1 MKKFLVLD
9 VDLIHNSNLLEGE
22 DGDLEFWNHKFSL
35 LFKSLLMLVFLLL
48 FNNSILLSQVNII
61 SNTNWNSS
69 NLPPSNVS
77 SGIVISNGAI
87 LTIDGI
93 TITFNAGAQVMVQS
107 GSKMS
112 CNTVVFKS
120 TSQNSP
126 WNGITLNGNSS
137 LSQFTTSPNLTVI
150 SNQNTWSGVLNQSQT
165 YCLMLNCTLENVIK
179 AVRVVDGAI
188 FRVRNSTFK
197 EFVFGVSIE
206 AYTSQN
212 FPSYNAC
219 YIMDCNF
226 IWQVESTATAFT
238 TVKEKITGIEIVDAD
253 GLNIGGCNFEC
264 NYPKQNRDIL
274 ERGTGISAVHSN
286 LNISQSG
293 DVWCFD
299 EEGCL
304 NNCSSSSQPKL
315 NYFKNLS
322 NGIVYN
328 GLNDNIPVNTDKKTI
343 SIRNSQ
349 FTNVLFDIHITK
361 SIQPIV
367 AKIYSGASRTELI
380 KLFSNFCDNSNTP
393 PICTRKQI
401 LNISNCEGLNV
412 YKNNFYFD
420 GLGCL
425 FAVINN
431 CGKTASSFINNTFTE
446 NSGSAVATN
455 SVIGEEVYGLCLTG
469 DCEGLNV
476 HCNDFED
483 MGADIY
489 LEDDAIFWKN
499 SSTGNYILGTETE
512 AGNNKFSNLIQGRE
526 NILISLDNNCP
537 SVLKYNYYTFNSLDN
552 FIYNNSTISKVLNNL
567 SKTSVSDPPNCS
579 SPCPKLFQSLSTTKL
594 SKNAD
599 YQIYPNPAENEIL
612 IQNISAKDCINVYDI
627 SGQLILTKQNIQ
639 NNLLDI
645 SMLKPGMYFIKII
658 GISSSKKLK
667 FVKI

>member
-1 MKKFLVLD
+1 M
-9 VDLIHNSNLLEGE
+9 
-22 DGDLEFWNHKFSL
+22 
-35 LFKSLLMLVFLLL
+35 
-48 FNNSILLSQVNII
+48 
-61 SNTNWNSS
+61 
-69 NLPPSNVS
+69 
-77 SGIVISNGAI
+77 
-87 LTIDGI
+87 
-93 TITFNAGAQVMVQS
+93 
-107 GSKMS
+107 
-112 CNTVVFKS
+112 
-120 TSQNSP
+120 
-126 WNGITLNGNSS
+126 
-137 LSQFTTSPNLTVI
+137 
-150 SNQNTWSGVLNQSQT
+150 
-165 YCLMLNCTLENVIK
+165 
-179 AVRVVDGAI
+179 
-188 FRVRNSTFK
+188 
-197 EFVFGVSIE
+197 
-206 AYTSQN
+206 
-212 FPSYNAC
+212 
-219 YIMDCNF
+219 
-226 IWQVESTATAFT
+226 
-238 TVKEKITGIEIVDAD
+238 
-253 GLNIGGCNFEC
+253 
-264 NYPKQNRDIL
+264 
-274 ERGTGISAVHSN
+274 
-286 LNISQSG
+286 
-293 DVWCFD
+293 
-299 EEGCL
+299 
-304 NNCSSSSQPKL
+304 
-315 NYFKNLS
+315 
-322 NGIVYN
+322 
-328 GLNDNIPVNTDKKTI
+328 
-343 SIRNSQ
+343 
-349 FTNVLFDIHITK
+349 
-361 SIQPIV
+361 
-367 AKIYSGASRTELI
+367 
-380 KLFSNFCDNSNTP
+380 
-393 PICTRKQI
+393 
-401 LNISNCEGLNV
+401 
-412 YKNNFYFD
+412 
-420 GLGCL
+420 GCL